1 MFLENVLPFLPLFIN
16 YKRDILKLSLFHAKI
31 VCFIVTQ
38 CRPSNLM
45 FVNLTNDKSKQSR
58 KYTEWI

>member
-1 MFLENVLPFLPLFIN
+1 M
-16 YKRDILKLSLFHAKI
+16 LKLY
-31 VCFIVTQ
+31 CFIIIQ

-45 FVNLTNDKSKQSR
+45 FVNLINDEGKQSR